1 LQSFYGI
8 GSDSFILNCKLNPF
22 FSRKIR
28 LRSRIKKDE
37 EFMTK
42 RIAIGS
48 DHAGF
53 EDKERIKQQLDEL
66 GVEYEDVGTNSTE
79 SVDYPV
85 YARKV
90 AEKVANGEV
99 EQGILVCGSGNGM
112 QIAANKVRGIRAALA
127 WNEETAKLARQHND
141 ANVLSVPARMISP
154 EEESKIVES
163 FLEAE
168 FEGGRHARRVD
179 KISDLE
185 K

>member
-1 LQSFYGI
+1 MI
-8 GSDSFILNCKLNPF
+8 
-22 FSRKIR
+22 
-28 LRSRIKKDE
+28 
-37 EFMTK
+37 K

-53 EDKERIKQQLDEL
+53 EDKEKIKRQLDEL
-66 GVEYEDVGTNSTE
+66 GIEYEDVGTNSTE

-90 AEKVANGEV
+90 AEKVANGEA

-112 QIAANKVRGIRAALA
+112 QIAANKVRGVRAALA
-127 WNEETAKLARQHND
+127 WNEETARLARQHND

-154 EEESKIVES
+154 EEVSKVIESYLK
-163 FLEAE
+163 AE
-168 FEGGRHARRVD
+168 FEGGRHARRIGE
-179 KISDLE
+179 ISDLE

>member
-1 LQSFYGI
+1 
-8 GSDSFILNCKLNPF
+8 
-22 FSRKIR
+22 
-28 LRSRIKKDE
+28 
-37 EFMTK
+37 MTK
-42 RIAIGS
+42 RIAIGA

-53 EDKERIKQQLDEL
+53 EDKERIKRQLEAL

-79 SVDYPV
+79 SVDYPL
-85 YARKV
+85 YAQKV
-90 AEKVANGEV
+90 AEKVATGAV

-112 QIAANKVRGIRAALA
+112 QMAANKVRGIRAALA
-127 WNEETAKLARQHND
+127 WNEETARLARQHND

-154 EEESKIVES
+154 EEAEKVVKS

-179 KISDLE
+179 EISDLE